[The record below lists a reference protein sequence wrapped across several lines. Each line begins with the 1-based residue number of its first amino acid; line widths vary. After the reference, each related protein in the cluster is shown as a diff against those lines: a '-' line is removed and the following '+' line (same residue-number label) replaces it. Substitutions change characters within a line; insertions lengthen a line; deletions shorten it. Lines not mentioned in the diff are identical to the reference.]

1 MIILIKDIDLGKRFR
16 KEYGEVEELAK
27 SIKELG
33 LIQPIA
39 VCKHPK
45 KESKKPYLLLA
56 GGRRLVAC
64 SYLGMVEIEANVF
77 EGDIDEYTR
86 KLIELK
92 ENTERL
98 SFEWQEEIGL
108 KQRVHQL
115 YTSLYGEKST
125 TAKGDPEKVGWS
137 KRDTAKL
144 LKASPGAVSQD
155 LLLADALNE
164 LPQLKK
170 AKNKKEALLMLNKF
184 QEELIV
190 QELGKRLETG
200 EIKSTVKNDPRKKLV
215 DSYIVGNFYKKQDEL
230 PDGCAQLIIADPP
243 YAINLMS
250 TRKDDAHVDKELKP
264 EEYIEH
270 IENLMKILYR
280 IAAPNSW
287 VILWFGLQW
296 YSETKEAIKKAGFDI
311 GPASMGIWAKNNG
324 RTMFPE
330 RYLKNY
336 ADFFFY
342 ARKGDAT
349 IAKSIPNILEA
360 PVTSKTRWHKT
371 EKPVDLDKRIIE
383 AFSDPGAFIVVP
395 FAGSGNDLIAADK
408 LKRKAI
414 GFDIDERY
422 KLRFTSV
429 IYGGQAFDESEV
441 EDE

>member
-1 MIILIKDIDLGKRFR
+1 MIVPIKDIDLGKRFR

-27 SIKELG
+27 SIKEVG
-33 LIQPIA
+33 LIQPVAI
-39 VCKHPK
+39 CTHPK
-45 KESKKPYLLLA
+45 KDSKKPYLLLA
-56 GGRRLVAC
+56 GARRLVAC
-64 SYLGMVEIEANVF
+64 SYLGMTEIKANIF
-77 EGDIDEYTR
+77 EGDVNEYTR

-92 ENTERL
+92 ENTDRL
-98 SFEWQEEIGL
+98 SFEWQEEVAL

-115 YTSLYGEKST
+115 YTSLYGEKNT
-125 TAKGDPEKVGWS
+125 TAQGSPEKVGWS

-190 QELGKRLETG
+190 QELEKRLEKG
-200 EIKSTVKNDPRKKLV
+200 EIKSTIKNDPRKKLV
-215 DSYIVGNFYKKQDEL
+215 DSYIVGDFYEKEKEL
-230 PDGCAQLIIADPP
+230 PNGCAQLIIADPP
-243 YAINLMS
+243 YAIDLAS
-250 TRKDDAHVDKELKP
+250 TRKDDTHVDTKLKP
-264 EEYIEH
+264 EEYVEYI
-270 IENLMKILYR
+270 NTLMKILYR

-287 VILWFGLQW
+287 LILWFGLQW
-296 YSETKEAIKKAGFDI
+296 YTETKEAIKNAGFDI
-311 GPASMGIWAKNNG
+311 GPVSLGIWAKNNG

-342 ARKGDAT
+342 ARKGDIT
-349 IAKSIPNILEA
+349 IAKSIPNVLEA
-360 PVTSKTRWHKT
+360 PVNTKTRWHKT
-371 EKPVDLDKRIIE
+371 EKPVELNKRIIE

-395 FAGSGNDLIAADK
+395 FAGSGNDLIAADM

-429 IYGGQAFDESEV
+429 VYGEQILDESE
-441 EDE
+441 E